1 MGSLRADWRRAGCRC
16 PGLWKTAPEV
26 TPVLDLLAAS
36 RRCSGLAACIGCG
49 TDGGAAVRGSV
60 SELVRR

>member
-1 MGSLRADWRRAGCRC
+1 MGSLRANWHRAGCPC

-49 TDGGAAVRGSV
+49 TDGER
-60 SELVRR
+60 L